1 MGQTGPDQAKRGN
14 EAGEFL
20 NEEICTTIT
29 SSYHAANPPAG
40 LFKR

>member
-14 EAGEFL
+14 EA
-20 NEEICTTIT
+20 EIFQESLVGVLSDNRPI
-29 SSYHAANPPAG
+29 PRFG